1 MINAIAILFALIVV
15 LSLYTLI
22 RYFGIWLGCMTSLVY
37 LMAIIFVPILIFLV
51 VTAAF
56 AELLEI
62 FINTFV

>member
-1 MINAIAILFALIVV
+1 MINAILFALIVV

-56 AELLEI
+56 AELLEL

>member
-1 MINAIAILFALIVV
+1 MINAILFALIVV
-15 LSLYTLI
+15 LLLYTLI

>member
-1 MINAIAILFALIVV
+1 MINAILFALIVV
-15 LSLYTLI
+15 VLLYTLI

>member
-1 MINAIAILFALIVV
+1 MINAILFAFIVV

-22 RYFGIWLGCMTSLVY
+22 KYFGLWLGCMTSLVY

>member
-1 MINAIAILFALIVV
+1 MINAILFALIVV
-15 LSLYTLI
+15 LLLYTLI

-56 AELLEI
+56 AELLEL

>member
-1 MINAIAILFALIVV
+1 MINAILFALIVV
-15 LSLYTLI
+15 LLLYVLI

-56 AELLEI
+56 AELIEI
-62 FINTFV
+62 VVNAFM

>member
-1 MINAIAILFALIVV
+1 MINAILFALIVV
-15 LSLYTLI
+15 VLLYTLI
-22 RYFGIWLGCMTSLVY
+22 KYFGLWLGCMTSLVY

>member
-1 MINAIAILFALIVV
+1 MINAILFAFIVV

-22 RYFGIWLGCMTSLVY
+22 RYFGIWLGCMTSLVC

>member
-1 MINAIAILFALIVV
+1 MINAILFAFIVV
-15 LSLYTLI
+15 LILYTLI
-22 RYFGIWLGCMTSLVY
+22 RYFGIWLGCVTSLVY

>member
-1 MINAIAILFALIVV
+1 MINAILFAFIVV
-15 LSLYTLI
+15 LIFYVLI

>member
-1 MINAIAILFALIVV
+1 MINAILFAFIVV

-37 LMAIIFVPILIFLV
+37 LMAIIFIPILIFLV

>member
-1 MINAIAILFALIVV
+1 MINAILFAFIVV

-56 AELLEI
+56 AELIEI
-62 FINTFV
+62 VVNAFM

>member
-1 MINAIAILFALIVV
+1 MINAILFAFIVV

-22 RYFGIWLGCMTSLVY
+22 KYFGIWLGCMTSLVY

>member
-1 MINAIAILFALIVV
+1 MINAILFALIVV
-15 LSLYTLI
+15 VLLYTLI
-22 RYFGIWLGCMTSLVY
+22 KYFGIWLGCMTSLVY

-56 AELLEI
+56 AELLEL

>member
-1 MINAIAILFALIVV
+1 MINAILFALIVV
-15 LSLYTLI
+15 LLLYVLI

-56 AELLEI
+56 AELLEL

>member
-1 MINAIAILFALIVV
+1 MINAILFALIVV
-15 LSLYTLI
+15 LLLYVLI

-62 FINTFV
+62 IINTFV

>member
-1 MINAIAILFALIVV
+1 MINAILFAFIVV

-56 AELLEI
+56 AELLEL

>member
-1 MINAIAILFALIVV
+1 MINAILFAFIVV

-62 FINTFV
+62 VINTFV

>member
-1 MINAIAILFALIVV
+1 MINAILFAFIVV

-22 RYFGIWLGCMTSLVY
+22 RYFGIWLGCVTSLVY
-37 LMAIIFVPILIFLV
+37 FMAIIFVPILLFLV

>member
-1 MINAIAILFALIVV
+1 MINAILFALIVV
-15 LSLYTLI
+15 LLLYTLI
-22 RYFGIWLGCMTSLVY
+22 KYFGIWLGCMTSLVY

>member
-1 MINAIAILFALIVV
+1 MINGILFALIVV

>member
-1 MINAIAILFALIVV
+1 MIDAILFAFIVV

-22 RYFGIWLGCMTSLVY
+22 KYIGTWLGCMTSLVY

>member
-1 MINAIAILFALIVV
+1 MINAILFALIVV
-15 LSLYTLI
+15 VLLYTLI
-22 RYFGIWLGCMTSLVY
+22 KYFGIWLGCMTSLVY

-62 FINTFV
+62 SINTFV

>member
-1 MINAIAILFALIVV
+1 MINAILFAFIVV

-56 AELLEI
+56 AELIEI

>member
-1 MINAIAILFALIVV
+1 MINAILFAFIVV
-15 LSLYTLI
+15 VSLYTLI
-22 RYFGIWLGCMTSLVY
+22 KYFGAWLGCMTSLVY

-56 AELLEI
+56 AELLEL

>member
-1 MINAIAILFALIVV
+1 MINAILFAFIVV
-15 LSLYTLI
+15 LSLYMVI

-62 FINTFV
+62 IINTFV